1 MMSGVLINGK
11 TQQVNSLDS
20 ILFLLLQI
28 PVQKQEA
35 IVYLQLHNFSL

>member
-1 MMSGVLINGK
+1 MMSGDSINGT

-35 IVYLQLHNFSL
+35 IVHL